1 MQIGSRVVRVGNP
14 EIVGRIVD
22 LRTDRAK
29 VKWSPHTTT
38 WANRRTLILTK
49 PQLL

>member
-1 MQIGSRVVRVGNP
+1 MRIGSRVVRVGSP

-29 VKWSPHTTT
+29 VRWSLNTST

-49 PQLL
+49 PQP